1 MKKIS
6 AIAWKDF
13 RLRFTNPSEFL
24 FFLILPPNSQPAIPA
39 MEGITASRS
48 RWWMKMAGLYQIS

>member
-24 FFLILPPNSQPAIPA
+24 FFLVLPVLFTFLVRPIHWLVYRQ
-39 MEGITASRS
+39 
-48 RWWMKMAGLYQIS
+48 